1 MVDTSVLEPARGPNA
16 CFPLMELPLEIRKMV
31 YVELLLPEQDDG
43 FEDPS
48 RCDQKMTEEKNTDS
62 TSLLLANK
70 QIHKEALTVVYDV
83 CYFKILVKTMWPDES
98 HGESLRSCC
107 KSYPREIRNLEISI
121 NTSEVSK
128 WRRDVSV
135 HQLVKRVAMLC
146 SEMAPRFGRLRN
158 IAIRIPCPKEECL
171 FQKKAR
177 GVPFEV
183 GFDYI
188 QVEELN
194 LILEPTRTLR
204 ASSGITLR
212 CHKALQ
218 VEFDPSFQRLAG
230 MVRGSDKVDERPMM
244 ERAWFSI
251 RHRAER
257 FFPENGLEASLQQ
270 AFLAM
275 NEAHGE
281 RNSEMTR
288 AFWWGIEY
296 VEKRLELLSAG
307 RR

>member
-1 MVDTSVLEPARGPNA
+1 MVNTSVLEPAGRPND
-16 CFPLMELPLEIRKMV
+16 CFPLTKLPLEIRNMV
-31 YVELLLPEQDDG
+31 YIQMLLPEQDEG

-48 RCDQKMTEEKNTDS
+48 RCDQKMAEEKNTDS

-83 CYFKILVKTMWPDES
+83 CYFKIHVKTMWPNES
-98 HGESLRSCC
+98 HGVSLRSCC

-135 HQLVKRVAMLC
+135 HQLAKRVAMLC
-146 SEMAPRFGRLRN
+146 SEMAPRFGSLRN
-158 IAIRIPCPKEECL
+158 IAIRIPCPKDECL
-171 FQKKAR
+171 FQEKTR
-177 GVPFEV
+177 GVP
-183 GFDYI
+183 DYI
-188 QVEELN
+188 QIEELN
-194 LILEPTRTLR
+194 LILEPIRTLR
-204 ASSGITLR
+204 ASNGITLR

-218 VEFDPSFQRLAG
+218 VEFDSSFQKVAG
-230 MVRGSDKVDERPMM
+230 MVRGSDKVVDRPIM

-281 RNSEMTR
+281 RNSEKTR

-296 VEKRLELLSAG
+296 AEKMLEVLSAG